1 MWLTVTVGLLSPA
14 RRAPFEIKNSLKRID
29 LENE

>member
-1 MWLTVTVGLLSPA
+1 MILRLKALSTA